1 MRCATGAA
9 GGDDDELGT
18 LNLITA
24 DKVAEA
30 ASLVR
35 QGKVISLGGDFGS
48 NGPQGAFKFRFN
60 PIHVMTVDGGD
71 AETLVK
77 YAPEWARKSVAQ
89 ELSSFFVD
97 NIFRFNDDMITMSL
111 QAATQWDA
119 LSHVYYE
126 DKLYNGF
133 PADSVTSFGA
143 YRCGIEKVDGKG
155 IVSRGVL
162 LDVVAHRGEE
172 VFCEPG
178 RPITPAEL
186 DDIAA
191 EQGVQIGRGDIVVV
205 HTGWWTRFLSA
216 GDGHEAAR
224 PALDVRLM
232 AARSRGRGRR
242 LRQPDGRG
250 SGPGQWCGGH
260 LPADAH
266 AVPARYGFDA
276 RRVLGSDRA
285 GRRLPRRRGGVR
297 IPADRTPAEG
307 GRRGRCARQPDS
319 DQMNVVRKT
328 IAVDGLTTGYL
339 EAGVRRSCR
348 AAARR

>member
-1 MRCATGAA
+1 MSTMKDFRRVADDVRNWGRW
-9 GGDDDELGT
+9 GDDDELGT

-35 QGKVISLGGDFGS
+35 RGKVISLGGDFGS

-216 GDGHEAAR
+216 GDGHEAGAGLHWTCASWLHDR
-224 PALDVRLM
+224 EVAAVASDNLMVEDPDPANGVEGTFLPMHMLCLRDMGLM
-232 AARSRGRGRR
+232 LGEYWDLTGLAADCRT
-242 LRQPDGRG
+242 DGVYEFQLIAPPLKVVG
-250 SGPGQWCGGH
+250 
-260 LPADAH
+260 
-266 AVPARYGFDA
+266 AVGAP
-276 RRVLGSDRA
+276 VS
-285 GRRLPRRRGGVR
+285 P
-297 IPADRTPAEG
+297 
-307 GRRGRCARQPDS
+307 
-319 DQMNVVRKT
+319 
-328 IAVDGLTTGYL
+328 IAIK
-339 EAGVRRSCR
+339 
-348 AAARR
+348 

>member
-1 MRCATGAA
+1 MATMKDFRRVADDVRNWGRW
-9 GGDDDELGT
+9 GDDDELGT

-30 ASLVR
+30 AATVKK
-35 QGKVISLGGDFGS
+35 GTVISLGGDFGA

-77 YAPEWARKSVAQ
+77 YAPEWARNSVAQ

-97 NIFRFNDDMITMSL
+97 NPFRFNDDMITMSL

-143 YRCGIEKVDGKG
+143 YHCGIDKVDVKG
-155 IVSRGVL
+155 ITSRGVL
-162 LDVVAHRGEE
+162 LDVVAHRGAD

-178 RPITPAEL
+178 NPITPAEL

-191 EQGVQIGRGDIVVV
+191 EQGVEIRGGDIVVV
-205 HTGWWTRFLSA
+205 HTGWWTRFLST
-216 GDGHEAAR
+216 GDGHEA
-224 PALDVRLM
+224 
-232 AARSRGRGRR
+232 
-242 LRQPDGRG
+242 G
-250 SGPGQWCGGH
+250 SGLDWTCASWLHDHNVAAVAADNLMVEDPDPANGVEGTFLPMHMLCLRDMGLMFGEYWDLGG
-260 LPADAH
+260 LAADCAADGVYEFQLIAPPLKVVG
-266 AVPARYGFDA
+266 AVGAP
-276 RRVLGSDRA
+276 VS
-285 GRRLPRRRGGVR
+285 P
-297 IPADRTPAEG
+297 
-307 GRRGRCARQPDS
+307 
-319 DQMNVVRKT
+319 
-328 IAVDGLTTGYL
+328 IAIK
-339 EAGVRRSCR
+339 
-348 AAARR
+348 

>member
-1 MRCATGAA
+1 MSTMKDFRRVADDVRNWGRW
-9 GGDDDELGT
+9 GGDDELGT

-24 DKVAEA
+24 EKVAEA
-30 ASLVR
+30 ASLVKA
-35 QGKVISLGGDFGS
+35 GKVISLGGDFGS

-77 YAPEWARKSVAQ
+77 YAPEWARNSVAQ

-126 DKLYNGF
+126 DKLYNDF

-143 YRCGIEKVDGKG
+143 SRCGIEKVDGKG

-172 VFCEPG
+172 MFCEPG

-191 EQGVQIGRGDIVVV
+191 EQGVQVGTGDIVVV
-205 HTGWWTRFLSA
+205 HTGWWTRFLST
-216 GDGHEAAR
+216 GDGQE
-224 PALDVRLM
+224 P
-232 AARSRGRGRR
+232 
-242 LRQPDGRG
+242 G
-250 SGPGQWCGGH
+250 SGLHWTCASWLHDHGIAAVASDNLMVEDPDPANGVEGTF
-260 LPADAH
+260 LPMHMLCLRDMGLMLGEYWDLTGLAAD
-266 AVPARYGFDA
+266 
-276 RRVLGSDRA
+276 
-285 GRRLPRRRGGVR
+285 
-297 IPADRTPAEG
+297 
-307 GRRGRCARQPDS
+307 
-319 DQMNVVRKT
+319 
-328 IAVDGLTTGYL
+328 
-339 EAGVRRSCR
+339 CR
-348 AAARR
+348 ADGVYDFQLIAPPLKVVGAVGAPVSPIAIK

>member
-1 MRCATGAA
+1 MSTMKDFRRVADDVRNWGRW
-9 GGDDDELGT
+9 GGDDELGT

-30 ASLVR
+30 ASLVKA
-35 QGKVISLGGDFGS
+35 GKVISLGGDFGA

-77 YAPEWARKSVAQ
+77 YAPEWARNSVAQ

-126 DKLYNGF
+126 DKLYNDF

-143 YRCGIEKVDGKG
+143 SRCGIEKVDGKG

-178 RPITPAEL
+178 RPITPTEL

-191 EQGVQIGRGDIVVV
+191 KQGVQIGTGDIVVV
-205 HTGWWTRFLSA
+205 HTGWWTRFLST
-216 GDGHEAAR
+216 GDGQE
-224 PALDVRLM
+224 P
-232 AARSRGRGRR
+232 
-242 LRQPDGRG
+242 G
-250 SGPGQWCGGH
+250 SGLHWTCASWLHDHEIAAVASDNLMVEDPDPANGVEGTF
-260 LPADAH
+260 LPMHMLCLRDMGLMLGEYWDLTGLAAD
-266 AVPARYGFDA
+266 
-276 RRVLGSDRA
+276 
-285 GRRLPRRRGGVR
+285 
-297 IPADRTPAEG
+297 
-307 GRRGRCARQPDS
+307 
-319 DQMNVVRKT
+319 
-328 IAVDGLTTGYL
+328 
-339 EAGVRRSCR
+339 CR
-348 AAARR
+348 ADGVYDFQLIAPPLKVVGAVGAPVSPIAIK